1 MSETA
6 NRPVHLR
13 DAAAFDEHIAAEP
26 VVLVD
31 YHAEW
36 CGPCKMLEP
45 TIQEL
50 ADEYPVTVLKVDV
63 DEHQALAQDRQ
74 IRSVPTIEVYADGE
88 QTERFIGVQDKETL
102 AGVLEPLAG

>member
-1 MSETA
+1 MGETA

-13 DAAAFDEHIAAEP
+13 DTGEFDEHIATHP

-50 ADEYPVTVLKVDV
+50 ADEYPVTVIKVDV
-63 DEHQALAQDRQ
+63 DEHQELARDQQ

-88 QTERFIGVQDKETL
+88 QAERFIGVQDKETL
-102 AGVLEPLAG
+102 ATTIGPLAG

>member
-13 DAAAFDEHIAAEP
+13 DAGEFEDHITTEA

-50 ADEYPVTVLKVDV
+50 ADEYPVTVIKIDV
-63 DEHQALAQDRQ
+63 DEHQALARERQ

-88 QTERFIGVQDKETL
+88 QAERFIGVQDKETL
-102 AGVLEPLAG
+102 AGTIEPLTG

>member
-50 ADEYPVTVLKVDV
+50 ADEYPVSVLKVDV
-63 DEHQALAQDRQ
+63 DEHQTLARDQQ
-74 IRSVPTIEVYADGE
+74 VRSVPSIEVYADGG
-88 QTERFIGVQDKETL
+88 QAERFIGVQDKQTL
-102 AGVLEPLAG
+102 AGVIETLAD

>member
-13 DAAAFDEHIAAEP
+13 DAGEFDGHIASDE

-50 ADEYPVTVLKVDV
+50 ANEYPVTVIKVDV
-63 DEHQALAQDRQ
+63 DEHQELARKRQ
-74 IRSVPTIEVYADGE
+74 IRSVPTVEVYADGE
-88 QTERFIGVQDKETL
+88 QAERFIGVQDKETL
-102 AGVLEPLAG
+102 AGSIESLAG